1 MKKDIR
7 KSTRRLPEETI
18 GIDLGDKMSHYAI
31 LNAEGTVVDEGT
43 FRNHAESIRLH
54 FSGKPARIALEVGSQ
69 SAWISR
75 ELKQLGHEVIVANAR
90 QVKWI
95 TAGDNKHDR
104 VDAQKLA
111 LLARVD
117 KKMLA
122 PIEHRSA
129 EQQADLSAIRSR
141 DALVRARTLLVNA
154 ARGIA
159 KGIGHRLPK
168 TITLT
173 FGKRACAALPEQLL
187 PVLGPLLAQID
198 HLSAGVAEY
207 EARIAVIAARRPEVK
222 PLTSV
227 PGVGTLTALT
237 FTLTLGRAS
246 RFERS
251 RDVGS
256 YLGLRPRR
264 RQSGERD
271 PELGISRAGDSYL
284 RKLLVQCAHHILGRF
299 GPDTALRQWGL
310 GKAGGAGATKRAI
323 VAVARKLAVLLH
335 SLWVSGEN
343 FKPFPMKG

>member
-7 KSTRRLPEETI
+7 KSERRLPEETI

-31 LNAEGTVVDEGT
+31 LSGEGTLVEEGT
-43 FRNHAESIRLH
+43 FRNQPESIRLH
-54 FSGKPARIALEVGSQ
+54 FSGKPARIALEAGSQ

-75 ELKQLGHEVIVANAR
+75 ELEQLGHEVIVANAR
-90 QVKWI
+90 QLKWI

-104 VDAQKLA
+104 IDAQKLA
-111 LLARVD
+111 RLARVGKD
-117 KKMLA
+117 LLA

-129 EQQADLSAIRSR
+129 EQQADLSVIRSR

-159 KGIGHRLPK
+159 KGVGHRLPR

-173 FGKRACAALPEQLL
+173 FGKRAIKALPEPLR
-187 PVLGPLLAQID
+187 PVLEPLLAQID
-198 HLSAGVAEY
+198 NLSEGIAEY
-207 EARIAVIAARRPEVK
+207 VGRIDAIAARRPEVK

-237 FTLTLGRAS
+237 FTLTIGRAS
-246 RFERS
+246 RFQRS

-264 RQSGERD
+264 QQSGARD

-310 GKAGGAGATKRAI
+310 AKAGGSGATKRAI

-335 SLWVSGEN
+335 SLWASGEN
-343 FKPFPMKG
+343 FKPFPLKG

>member
-7 KSTRRLPEETI
+7 KLSHRLPEETI

-31 LNAEGTVVDEGT
+31 LSAEGALVEEGT
-43 FRNHAESIRLH
+43 FRNQPQSIRLH

-90 QVKWI
+90 QLKWI

-104 VDAQKLA
+104 VDARKLA
-111 LLARVD
+111 RLARAD
-117 KKMLA
+117 QQLLA

-129 EQQADLSAIRSR
+129 EQQADLGVIRSR
-141 DALVRARTLLVNA
+141 DALVRARTMLVNV

-159 KGIGHRLPK
+159 KGVGHRLPR

-173 FGKRACAALPEQLL
+173 FGKRAVQALPEQLQ
-187 PVLGPLLAQID
+187 PVLTLLLAQID
-198 HLSAGVAEY
+198 NLSEGIAEY
-207 EARIAVIAARRPEVK
+207 EARIAAIAARRPEVK

-237 FTLTLGRAS
+237 FTLTLGRAA

-264 RQSGERD
+264 QQSGARD
-271 PELGISRAGDSYL
+271 PELGVSRAGDTYL
-284 RKLLVQCAHHILGRF
+284 RKLLVQCAHHVLGRF

-310 GKAGGAGATKRAI
+310 AKAGGTKATKRAI

>member
-7 KSTRRLPEETI
+7 KANRRLPEETI

-31 LNAEGTVVDEGT
+31 LSGEGTLVEEGT
-43 FRNHAESIRLH
+43 FRNQPESIRLH
-54 FSGKPARIALEVGSQ
+54 FSGKPARIALEAGAQ

-90 QVKWI
+90 QVKWV

-104 VDAQKLA
+104 VDARKLA
-111 LLARVD
+111 RLARAD
-117 KKMLA
+117 ERLLA

-129 EQQADLSAIRSR
+129 DQQTDLSVIRSR

-173 FGKRACAALPEQLL
+173 FGKRAAAALPEQLL
-187 PVLGPLLAQID
+187 PVLAPLLAQID
-198 HLSAGVAEY
+198 RLSEGIAEY
-207 EARIAVIAARRPEVK
+207 EARIHTIAARRPEVQK
-222 PLTSV
+222 LTSV
-227 PGVGTLTALT
+227 PGVGTLTALA

-264 RQSGERD
+264 QQSGARD
-271 PELGISRAGDSYL
+271 PELGISRAGDPYL
-284 RKLLVQCAHHILGRF
+284 RRLLVQCAHHVLGRF
-299 GPDTALRQWGL
+299 GPESALRQWGL
-310 GKAGGAGATKRAI
+310 ARAGGTKATKRAI
-323 VAVARKLAVLLH
+323 VAVARKLAVVLH
-335 SLWVSGEN
+335 SLWVSGEE